1 MKSISH
7 SSLFQTL
14 CVTPDTLA
22 FNTNGNVC
30 FMEQLSDDPEGAF
43 VAPEFDITGNTLK
56 AHIYSLGLTLKVASE
71 YVIEPEVKPEISQ
84 DLTNLLEQMQQEN
97 PEHRPDTESIIS
109 LCEEKLQCIVPASIC
124 RNLSAI
130 GRRVLSI
137 ESVSAFKDINENVRK
152 GKEYQGVEGHELQA
166 NERNPADGS
175 SSTEDLAS
183 DPNLLNKN
191 NTKVTLSAEEC
202 KKDLVQNTTIVNTLQ
217 SIQIKHSEE
226 KCNEG
231 KKETAPNEVVFDLKP
246 NDTICTS
253 PPTPMKNSLSKE
265 RKLQKLPAKTYDNS
279 TSKVEPA
286 RQTIKAPSSFP
297 LLSESNQESVLVLGT
312 NKFFNGTNNKSFNG
326 LSQHKMSKIETA
338 HNFHIPDQN
347 NGCLQSP
354 NLCNGTNIYK
364 QYPPSTFLEQP
375 LTHNKVVA
383 NSMNSEPCATGLL
396 HSPGETDVKALQTT
410 GIAPTQ
416 KNPDLTFSSPVMSL
430 KYTALGHCIRDSSVE
445 TGFRS
450 SSINYDSYLEA
461 TCTRPKWTS
470 KEHSCSGTC
479 DNWVNDNLYSY
490 KEDEEHGKNNGSDI
504 VFNKQ
509 WISLKDL
516 LSRYGRPFKDY
527 DLWALCHQCLYTLQ
541 TYTDFPVYLCMETV
555 YIAFNGEVLFV
566 NLQDTEVCSS
576 FYLAPEFEEN
586 GIITEKVCVYGIA
599 AVLWTTAKANL
610 PSNHKLVLPRTLKRL
625 LLDMAKKNPDERPSI
640 ENALKTCNNYLLE
653 QGIDSKDVW
662 TEIINITYQIS
673 GSEGKPTPHYTANN
687 GLKTRNQREKSS
699 GSKLGFMPT
708 GKSKLTA
715 VKGPVPFEYSLNKKS
730 NLPNAFTSSATHFKP
745 IILVQ
750 NLETKSAENI
760 CKTSTVKQQ
769 IKAVKKEIQHNKESV
784 PINDIENDAQVHKS
798 LTTHHSRYE
807 SLERS
812 TFLEESSNVSL
823 TEHTPTIPTT
833 TSVDHTN
840 SNNAKTSFLATSSSS
855 VIPRSSLASSFL
867 MRQDPKTGVLT
878 LVPVQVAMPEEL
890 AGLQYEGVAA
900 HNHFYQ
906 QPSVFL
912 DSRSSNAA
920 NVSLPSYS
928 ACAQNTDSLKSLTQ
942 KSETKGETK
951 TEMKNSRAAISNS
964 HLTQKMTSQEI
975 QTKIVGG
982 SKDAA
987 SSNIINFSSE
997 VQMLCTC
1004 EVENETRTSDSESS
1018 SSSPQKRSVPSLTRV
1033 VHLIQ
1038 EEFAFDGYLETG
1050 VEHLTMGEYILS
1062 LKGLKFHTFCG
1073 AVSEKFCDLYWDE
1086 KLLEKLYE
1094 ELNGKLP
1101 PYTLSELAVYSKQ
1114 NCSVPRPLKEVMK
1127 SKLSISRKQKKV
1139 KDICDISKQPPP
1151 LTPPT
1156 QESHGS
1162 IIKNSGVLTEVTSE
1176 KEQQVVTDTGVSV
1189 DDYMSVDEMDLN
1201 EFPPGIS
1208 ERAQSTD
1215 QCSPKTPKGDY
1226 FINRSYSASDDYSF
1240 SQDSAEESEE
1250 TDDCVDYTEGRC
1262 TMSPL
1267 QAKVRR
1273 CSPGWRSA
1281 FYGAEFFNQ
1290 EVLNYVKTLG
1300 RQRNN
1305 GATNESQLPEL
1316 NQQLLIETK
1325 NYKKTIVFY
1334 QKLLHKEK
1342 RKKGSEAKVT
1352 LPKVKA
1358 QLEEMKRDVQFLEL
1372 VKSYLEI
1379 LHVEQWGLECSLLP
1393 SLVNTTSKLEMLELK
1408 PSDVSNLL
1416 IFHSSKE
1423 GERSNHSKSNQ
1434 LQAGTSTGLMSYL
1447 YSSQAVLEGYVQ
1459 QFLYTFRYFCTPEE
1473 LLQFLI
1479 DRFNSAS
1486 SVNQGASSNC
1496 VKVYNRTLDL
1506 MQAWVEDCHHI
1517 DFAKMPELQDKIEEF
1532 ILNKVIPQDSRG
1544 EHILLLLHDEPKG
1557 KCTFAFP
1564 CCSFNLESIKNDD
1577 DTKSLHSLCKQLS
1590 EEDVI
1595 RKSFNWK
1602 IYRGSES
1609 TTPRQKDRQYT
1620 IAAALPKPCYTS
1632 FLEELPGSSISID
1645 EKGSSFLIEYHTH
1658 HISQQL
1664 TLLQQ
1669 EEFQKCHPV
1678 HFLNSR
1684 ALGVNDKAI
1693 STAKVSSM
1701 DGLPAEGSS
1710 VFVPSYKQDQ
1720 YLLQLLRYADNVS
1733 NWISAEIVT
1742 CGTSK
1747 FQVNLLSKFLLIS
1760 KSCYEMR
1767 NFATAM
1773 QILGGLENVI
1783 VRQLPAWKNLPSKVL
1798 HILEELKAVQMFLK
1812 SDNLCLMEGDR
1823 FKRLPTI
1830 PCAHL
1835 LAMHIQQLE
1844 IGAFTMAN
1852 GAYKWSKLRNI
1863 AKVASQIH
1871 AFQENLF
1878 TFVPDPALQS
1888 YLRQRINHF
1897 SQADIPVLAAENN
1910 ANFCQVPGVKESRK
1924 FQDTLRRIKTTFQ

>member
-1 MKSISH
+1 MGTVENGVSFYYEEDEETVDFYEFETLPTVLEDEENVSLADILSLRDRCLTEQDIWAVCLECCFSMKSISH

-137 ESVSAFKDINENVRK
+137 ESVSAFK
-152 GKEYQGVEGHELQA
+152 GKLSGGTGDLKTREGSCPYRIQT
-166 NERNPADGS
+166 RNRSRGAPGW
-175 SSTEDLAS
+175 STEDLAS

-191 NTKVTLSAEEC
+191 NTK
-202 KKDLVQNTTIVNTLQ
+202 

-326 LSQHKMSKIETA
+326 LSQHKMSHLPCSFAKDLKI
-338 HNFHIPDQN
+338 NSCGVISN
-347 NGCLQSP
+347 
-354 NLCNGTNIYK
+354 TNILSTRNPRNYK
-364 QYPPSTFLEQP
+364 RECSLPESLICFKKYKSYG
-375 LTHNKVVA
+375 VVK
-383 NSMNSEPCATGLL
+383 
-396 HSPGETDVKALQTT
+396 D
-410 GIAPTQ
+410 IPT
-416 KNPDLTFSSPVMSL
+416 N
-430 KYTALGHCIRDSSVE
+430 
-445 TGFRS
+445 
-450 SSINYDSYLEA
+450 
-461 TCTRPKWTS
+461 
-470 KEHSCSGTC
+470 
-479 DNWVNDNLYSY
+479 
-490 KEDEEHGKNNGSDI
+490 
-504 VFNKQ
+504 Q

-662 TEIINITYQIS
+662 TEIINITYQEFECNFRSDNLFFICLRQYKVS
-673 GSEGKPTPHYTANN
+673 YI
-687 GLKTRNQREKSS
+687 QRKFA
-699 GSKLGFMPT
+699 GFMPT

-750 NLETKSAENI
+750 NLETKSPHLH
-760 CKTSTVKQQ
+760 
-769 IKAVKKEIQHNKESV
+769 AVM
-784 PINDIENDAQVHKS
+784 
-798 LTTHHSRYE
+798 RG
-807 SLERS
+807 
-812 TFLEESSNVSL
+812 FLPLCFNPGPLHVSFISPTESSNVSL

-890 AGLQYEGVAA
+890 A
-900 HNHFYQ
+900 
-906 QPSVFL
+906 

-975 QTKIVGG
+975 QTKI
-982 SKDAA
+982 
-987 SSNIINFSSE
+987 
-997 VQMLCTC
+997 
-1004 EVENETRTSDSESS
+1004 SS

-1050 VEHLTMGEYILS
+1050 VEHLTMVKGEYILS

-1101 PYTLSELAVYSKQ
+1101 PYTLLRNKLNTEANGQSLPKACYLEITVHISPSMILVL
-1114 NCSVPRPLKEVMK
+1114 NVPIGLWGKEVMK

-1156 QESHGS
+1156 QESHLKAS
-1162 IIKNSGVLTEVTSE
+1162 TEEYV
-1176 KEQQVVTDTGVSV
+1176 
-1189 DDYMSVDEMDLN
+1189 
-1201 EFPPGIS
+1201 
-1208 ERAQSTD
+1208 QS
-1215 QCSPKTPKGDY
+1215 C
-1226 FINRSYSASDDYSF
+1226 
-1240 SQDSAEESEE
+1240 QDSAEESEE

-1305 GATNESQLPEL
+1305 EPHIIKVEL

-1479 DRFNSAS
+1479 DRFNSASS